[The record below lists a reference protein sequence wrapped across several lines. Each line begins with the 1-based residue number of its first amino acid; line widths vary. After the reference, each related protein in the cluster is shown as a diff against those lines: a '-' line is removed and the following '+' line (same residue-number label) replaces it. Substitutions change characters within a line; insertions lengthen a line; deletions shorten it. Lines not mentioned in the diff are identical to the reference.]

1 MKISGTRMM
10 SLPILLALSVPV
22 GATSYAGITIETE
35 QATLIESNAASMNPA
50 ETIVLRGRVIDTNGD
65 ALPGVTVQMT
75 GTSTG
80 VVTDANGKFSISL
93 PKGQPSTVVFSYIGM
108 KNETYACNG
117 KKDANI
123 VIRMQEDASQ
133 INEVVVTG
141 IVTKRKETFTG
152 SSSSFSGEELKSVSV
167 QNPIAALKALDP
179 AFNVMD
185 DNLFGSD
192 PNRMPNIEIRGKS
205 SVLGMRDEL
214 SEDPNQPLFILDGF
228 ESSLE
233 AIYNLDINRIASM
246 TLLKDAASTAIYGSK
261 AANGVVVVETIK
273 PKAGKLRI
281 SYNGSLDISIPD
293 LNGYNLMDAKEKL
306 AFEKMAGKYI
316 NTDYPANM
324 MVELDNLYQQR
335 MADVASG
342 VDTYWLSEPLRTG
355 VNHRHQLYLEGGADG
370 FLFGIGLNYNNVD
383 GVMKKSNREVYG
395 ANLDLTYRVGK
406 LQFSNKA
413 TAQKTN
419 TKNPTVS
426 FSDYA
431 AANPYFKKYDENGEI
446 NKYLANNMYEGTIGN
461 PMYNDNLNSRDE
473 GAQLMLSDYFIAEYT
488 PLKDLKLRGKF
499 GITYYDRNT
508 EQFTSPDDTRF
519 ENYNIL
525 KRGLYNH
532 GNTKTTNYEGDFT
545 AIYATVLNDVH
556 RFNVALGGNIAESRS
571 TINGYS
577 AQGFPSGDFTYPSF
591 SNGYP
596 EGGRPTYSESVSR
609 SASAYLSAG
618 YSFLDRY
625 LLDASYRMSGSS
637 IFGANKRTI
646 STWSLGLGWNIHNEN
661 FIKDN
666 LPFINYMKIRG
677 SVGNPGNQNY
687 DSALSL
693 TTFSYSYLAYNYFG
707 LSSVLGNL
715 GNDNLEWQTT
725 KDYNVGIDLT
735 LLNNRLNITADY
747 YHKSTDPLL
756 IAIGLPASSGLAEK
770 YNSSLG
776 AYTTSYNTNLG
787 KQISKGFTATVQY
800 YLLRNLKER
809 LTWSVRGTVRM
820 ESNELNGIG
829 NTLETLNKY
838 GQSRSTQ
845 RFFDG
850 ADPDDIW
857 AVRSAGIDPA
867 TGRELFIKKDGTYT
881 YDFSYA
887 DEVIVGNARPDAE
900 GTFGTNFG
908 YHGITFG
915 AIFRYR
921 IGADSF
927 NTSVF
932 NKVENLSMSSLNY
945 NQDKRALYDR
955 WQKPGD
961 YAQFKNIAASEST
974 PMSSRFVQT
983 ENILSLESLQ
993 IGYEFEPQ
1001 LARNLGVSGLRLSA
1015 YMNDIFRIS
1024 NIKQERGTS
1033 YPFARSFSFALSV
1046 TL

>member
-117 KKDANI
+117 KKDANV

-355 VNHRHQLYLEGGADG
+355 INHRHQLYLEGGADG

>member
-35 QATLIESNAASMNPA
+35 QATLIESNVASMTPA

-316 NTDYPANM
+316 NTNYPANM
-324 MVELDNLYQQR
+324 MVDLDNLYQQR
-335 MADVASG
+335 MADVATG

-355 VNHRHQLYLEGGADG
+355 INHRHQLYLEGGADG

-473 GAQLMLSDYFIAEYT
+473 GDQLMLSDYFIAEYT

-735 LLNNRLNITADY
+735 LFNNRLNITADY

-867 TGRELFIKKDGTYT
+867 TGREIFIKKDGTYT

-993 IGYEFEPQ
+993 VGYEFEPQ